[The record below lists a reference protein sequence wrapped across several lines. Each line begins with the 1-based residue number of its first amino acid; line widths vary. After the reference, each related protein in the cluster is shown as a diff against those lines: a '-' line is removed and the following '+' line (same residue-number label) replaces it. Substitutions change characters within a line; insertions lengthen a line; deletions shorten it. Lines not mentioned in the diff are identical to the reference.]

1 MREQDNKLRAPH
13 LKLGQIGEELVVEF
27 LEMTKHEILERN
39 WRSGRAEI
47 DIIARTNDS
56 TLLFIEVKTRS
67 KVDFGL
73 GSQSIGKRKKQLIL
87 DAAVI
92 YSELKNHSKDIRFD
106 VANVIIDAKGE
117 VILEYAPDAFFDEF

>member
-1 MREQDNKLRAPH
+1 MSKQDNKLRAPH

-47 DIIARTNDS
+47 DIIAQTNDS

-87 DAAVI
+87 DAAVV

>member
-13 LKLGQIGEELVVEF
+13 LKLGQIGEEIVVEF
-27 LEMTKHEILERN
+27 LEMTQHEILERN

-47 DIIARTNDS
+47 DIIARTSDS

-67 KVDFGL
+67 KADFGL
-73 GSQSIGKRKKQLIL
+73 GSQSIGNRKKQLIL

-106 VANVIIDAKGE
+106 VANVIIDANGE

>member
-1 MREQDNKLRAPH
+1 MSEQDNKLRAPH

-87 DAAVI
+87 DAAVV

-106 VANVIIDAKGE
+106 VANVIIDDKGE

>member
-1 MREQDNKLRAPH
+1 MSEQDNKLRAPH

-87 DAAVI
+87 DAAVV

-106 VANVIIDAKGE
+106 VANVIIDDKGE
-117 VILEYAPDAFFDEF
+117 VILEYAHDAFFDEF